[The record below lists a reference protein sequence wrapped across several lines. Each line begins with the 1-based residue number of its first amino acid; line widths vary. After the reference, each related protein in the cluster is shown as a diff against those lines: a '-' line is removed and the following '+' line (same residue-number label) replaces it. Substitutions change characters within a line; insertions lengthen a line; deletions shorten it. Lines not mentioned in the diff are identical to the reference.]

1 MSQFGAG
8 FQNTAVVDAFLVCAA
23 LTVGSAVSRN
33 RRTSHAR
40 AVGTADARGSGR
52 VAV

>member
-8 FQNTAVVDAFLVCAA
+8 FQNTAVVDAFLVAGA
-23 LTVGSAVSRN
+23 IAVGSAVSRN
-33 RRTSHAR
+33 RRTSVTR